1 MPQRRRSRWTAETR
15 ESSLPA
21 MRGRFAR
28 QAVIHLALAAMM
40 LRALLPAGWMP
51 GARAATGSFITI
63 CTMNGFAKLALGA
76 DGQPVKHAPQDDGRQ
91 HDVCPF
97 AAAPHFATTSPA
109 LAVSLPH
116 RRIMQI
122 EAPCAFASAGSIAHY
137 APQSPRAPPAI
148 A

>member
-1 MPQRRRSRWTAETR
+1 MRWTAEFR
-15 ESSLPA
+15 ESSLMG

-28 QAVIHLALAAMM
+28 LAVIHLALAALM

-51 GARAATGSFITI
+51 NTNAAANTFITI
-63 CTMNGFAKLALGA
+63 CTMDGFAKVALDA
-76 DGQPVKHAPQDDGRQ
+76 NGQPLKHSPAQDDGRQ

-97 AAAPHFATTSPA
+97 AAAPHFATTPPP
-109 LAVSLPH
+109 LAISTPYTVAAFA
-116 RRIMQI
+116 
-122 EAPCAFASAGSIAHY
+122 EAPRAFFAACAIAHY

>member
-1 MPQRRRSRWTAETR
+1 MRWTAEFR
-15 ESSLPA
+15 ESSLMG

-28 QAVIHLALAAMM
+28 LAVIHLALAALM

-51 GARAATGSFITI
+51 SASASAGSFITI
-63 CTMNGFAKLALGA
+63 CTMDGFAKIALGA
-76 DGQPVKHAPQDDGRQ
+76 DGQPLKHTPAPDDGRS

-97 AAAPHFATTSPA
+97 AAAPHFATAPPP
-109 LAVSLPH
+109 LAISTPYTV
-116 RRIMQI
+116 
-122 EAPCAFASAGSIAHY
+122 AAFAQAPRAFFAARAIAHY